1 MMNEQ
6 ETPPDK
12 NGLNRLAEAI
22 SARIWTERQRSSNIQ
37 ARLKNREPLQSS
49 LPLAEGRR
57 VVVRDMI
64 RGFLENPDSIHEVAK
79 NLSTFFA
86 TEHVSDELE
95 GSETMSALLPNEQ
108 GALTGSIVK
117 EATSITGEV
126 VVDSLK
132 DCLTLKAKAEELSSN
147 SGKPVESYFAE
158 DELYEELVRF
168 TFEPME
174 FARKTMSYIN
184 KIEPEAIKNVA
195 VASVVASMEAGEHN
209 EVEIEEMKY
218 QFKNNPQLNLFFN
231 LLIARQKIIDFAM
244 LIEQLSRFYGLK
256 TVLKVEPELKREM
269 GIEQDTLGE
278 N

>member
-1 MMNEQ
+1 MNEQ

-218 QFKNNPQLNLFFN
+218 QLKNNPQ
-231 LLIARQKIIDFAM
+231 
-244 LIEQLSRFYGLK
+244 
-256 TVLKVEPELKREM
+256 
-269 GIEQDTLGE
+269 
-278 N
+278 